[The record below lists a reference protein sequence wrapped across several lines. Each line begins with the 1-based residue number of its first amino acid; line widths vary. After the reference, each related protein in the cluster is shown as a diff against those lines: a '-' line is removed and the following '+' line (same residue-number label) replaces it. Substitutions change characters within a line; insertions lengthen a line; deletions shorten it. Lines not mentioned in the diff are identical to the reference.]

1 MSRRTPCRVTLSL
14 LVISISMLPLSA
26 QAAPAPRTGG
36 PASIVRTMDLSR
48 LVQRSLADLL
58 HLVTGADCGQHHDD
72 EGNGSGAHN
81 REGTGIDPHGGG
93 PGHP

>member
-1 MSRRTPCRVTLSL
+1 MSRRTLPRATFSL

-26 QAAPAPRTGG
+26 HAAPAPAHRSES
-36 PASIVRTMDLSR
+36 AVARTMDLSR
-48 LVQRSLADLL
+48 IATRTMGDLFRL
-58 HLVTGADCGQHHDD
+58 LTGADAPPPGQQ
-72 EGNGSGAHN
+72 N